1 MRLWDF
7 SRYGL
12 LSCVA
17 AALLAGCGGS
27 QPPIGASGTMPQASA
42 LVARAAS
49 TNYKVVYSFGGSPDG
64 GGPRAS
70 LIDVG
75 GVLYGTTAGG
85 APYSG
90 KTANLCGVL
99 YRYCGTVFSMTR
111 SGSEKVLH
119 DFGGSPDGGA
129 PLAGLIDVGGTL
141 YGTTQF
147 GGRHIA
153 CDLFYTVGC
162 GTVFSITPS
171 GKEKVLHSFG
181 RSYTDGFYPRASLIE
196 VKGALYGTTQFG
208 YLGDGCD
215 NRQGCG
221 IVFRITRSGR
231 EKVLHRFG
239 SGSDGVQPA
248 AGLIDVKGTLYG
260 TTEFGGANCG
270 ANGGCGTVFTITPSG
285 VEKVLHS
292 FSGTDGANPQASL
305 IELKGKLYGTT
316 IDGGEYHDGTIF
328 SITPSGKEKVLYSF
342 GGGADGATP
351 VASLIKVKSA
361 LYGTTENG
369 GAYFCGSVTCGT
381 VFRITTSGTLTV
393 LHSFGGGTDG
403 KFPVASLIN
412 VNGTLYGTTEDG
424 GTSGSGTVF
433 ALTP

>member
-1 MRLWDF
+1 V
-7 SRYGL
+7 SIVTVNRYAL
-12 LSCVA
+12 IVSLA

-27 QPPIGASGTMPQASA
+27 QMPISTPGAVPQTPA
-42 LVARAAS
+42 LAARAGS

-64 GGPRAS
+64 ADPRAS

-141 YGTTQF
+141 YGTTRF
-147 GGRHIA
+147 GGSYIA
-153 CDLFYTVGC
+153 CDYFYTVGC
-162 GTVFSITPS
+162 GTVFSIAPG

-181 RSYTDGFYPRASLIE
+181 NSYTDGYYPRAPLIE
-196 VKGALYGTTQFG
+196 VKGALYGTTEFG
-208 YLGDGCD
+208 YVTDGCD
-215 NRQGCG
+215 NSQGCG
-221 IVFRITRSGR
+221 IVFRVTRSGR
-231 EKVLHRFG
+231 EKVLHNFG

-248 AGLIDVKGTLYG
+248 AGLIDVKGALYG
-260 TTEFGGANCG
+260 TTGLGGANG
-270 ANGGCGTVFTITPSG
+270 QGTVFTITPSG

-305 IELKGKLYGTT
+305 IELKSKLYGTT
-316 IDGGEYHDGTIF
+316 IDGGEYHHGTVF
-328 SITPSGKEKVLYSF
+328 SITRGGKEKVLHSF
-342 GGGADGATP
+342 GGGSDGATP
-351 VASLIKVKSA
+351 VASLIKVKGA
-361 LYGTTENG
+361 LYGTTEYG
-369 GAYFCGSVTCGT
+369 GAYFCGSATCGT

-403 KFPVASLIN
+403 QFPVASLID
-412 VNGTLYGTTEDG
+412 VNGTLYGTTEHG
-424 GTSGSGTVF
+424 GTTGYGTVF